1 MIETVR
7 VRSPVNYLRAAVAI
21 LPKDFNVS
29 MSAVEGMTNDELNAT
44 IKKLL
49 TDPAMAEMIDE
60 IRGDREFEGTC

>member
-1 MIETVR
+1 
-7 VRSPVNYLRAAVAI
+7 VAI